1 MRIKV
6 LSGGRKNIEL
16 SLSDAELN
24 FQMRR
29 IGIEETVPM
38 CRLVEVSEKDNPLHR
53 FEGQTV
59 NMDEVNF
66 FAKRMESLTEYE
78 RKVLSAYAEDYGVA
92 TMKDLINLTFSM
104 KGLSLLTDFS
114 DARQVGVRLYMD
126 EFLGMSEEEKEQTN
140 FIEFAEKTLKESR
153 VEVLP
158 YGVFVEHG
166 FEMLEVYNGKTFPAF
181 VASEETVAVVE
192 VQNKTGDTEYLYLPT
207 DICSMNKVKERL
219 QVQDYWEMEVIEIE
233 NLRLPDI
240 LVPTTEDLRE
250 VEQLTL
256 FNEMCHAV
264 KRFDEVKM
272 NQLAM
277 VVEFTGLCDFPDVAY
292 IATHLGEF
300 EINPLVHNDEE
311 YGKFL
316 VTESGLF
323 DVDELLLPHINY
335 ASFAADKRVGTLVT
349 SGYVEEGFVGA
360 IRPIEEYGQYKGEFA
375 EPLEI
380 DYDCFEK
387 FCLYSP
393 LTANLMV
400 EDVDEGNLYPSDLTQ
415 YAEAIA
421 EAIATITANIVDL
434 DRNPPPN
441 PVADDRNDSYNA
453 GNAIIP
459 ANPQKTSASWSVWRP
474 WWKEKWVWHSDWKW
488 KTGSHTEECEEDCES
503 SHGYWEDEGEYVDEG
518 WWEFSLDRYSA
529 SLSATMDL
537 TTDAKSP
544 TATATTIKSGYG
556 VNISVNA
563 SASTGQSSATTPP
576 QTAVSY
582 FPEFYYKTYWRLL
595 DRTRS
600 GYHAG
605 FEFRNNHYSTYNRRT
620 HFTPVWMPNGTYTV
634 YTYLLDCW
642 TPDGMLSVNLT
653 DSVQISGDL
662 WDDWHIAP
670 QRAR

>member
-6 LSGGRKNIEL
+6 LSGGRKIIEL
-16 SLSDAELN
+16 PLSDAELN
-24 FQMRR
+24 LQMRR

-38 CRLVEVSEKDNPLHR
+38 CRLAEVLEKDNPMEML
-53 FEGQTV
+53 EGETI
-59 NMDEVNF
+59 NMDEANF

-78 RKVLSAYAEDYGVA
+78 RKVLAAYVEENCTVN
-92 TMKDLINLTFSM
+92 MKDLINLTFSL

-114 DARQVGVRLYMD
+114 DAEQVGKRLYMD
-126 EFLGMSEEEKEQTN
+126 EFLGMSEEEKAQTN
-140 FIEFAEKTLKESR
+140 FIAFAEKTLKENW
-153 VEVLP
+153 VNVQP
-158 YGVFVEHG
+158 YGVFVDHG
-166 FEMLEVYNGKTFPAF
+166 FEMQEVYNGKTFPPF
-181 VASEETVAVVE
+181 VASDEIVAVVE
-192 VQNKTGDTEYLYLPT
+192 VQNKREDTEFFYLPM

-272 NQLAM
+272 KQLAM

-349 SGYVEEGFVGA
+349 SGYVEGGFVGA
-360 IRPIEEYGQYKGEFA
+360 IRPIEEYGQYRGEFA

-393 LTANLMV
+393 LTGNLMV
-400 EDVDEGNLYPSDLTQ
+400 EGVDEGNLYRSDLTQ

-421 EAIATITANIVDL
+421 EAIAKEECVGEETRGLMHYFDESREVAAKVMSAHPKVAEINGELYGVLECKISEPLTEEEIKVLKEYWTGQMSDGWGEGFEQRPINVEDGEIYVSFWNSANF
-434 DRNPPPN
+434 
-441 PVADDRNDSYNA
+441 
-453 GNAIIP
+453 
-459 ANPQKTSASWSVWRP
+459 WSVM
-474 WWKEKWVWHSDWKW
+474 
-488 KTGSHTEECEEDCES
+488 TEEELM
-503 SHGYWEDEGEYVDEG
+503 GGQVQG
-518 WWEFSLDRYSA
+518 
-529 SLSATMDL
+529 MD
-537 TTDAKSP
+537 
-544 TATATTIKSGYG
+544 
-556 VNISVNA
+556 
-563 SASTGQSSATTPP
+563 
-576 QTAVSY
+576 
-582 FPEFYYKTYWRLL
+582 
-595 DRTRS
+595 
-600 GYHAG
+600 
-605 FEFRNNHYSTYNRRT
+605 
-620 HFTPVWMPNGTYTV
+620 M
-634 YTYLLDCW
+634 CC
-642 TPDGMLSVNLT
+642 
-653 DSVQISGDL
+653 
-662 WDDWHIAP
+662 
-670 QRAR
+670 